1 MRPRQARRLPESSV
15 RPEAG
20 SRGCWE
26 AAASGTGV
34 LCEALVPKRR
44 QVPRGRSHGS
54 HGATSHRPA
63 EGVPPG
69 TLVLREAHASGR
81 SAIQDSG
88 AQRGPCQRPSFQ
100 GRLTLL
106 VAALAAGDQ
115 VRPVLIY
122 HLKILGPLRIVL
134 NLLCLCSV
142 NEQQSWDDS
151 NLLHS
156 LLFLKICW

>member
-1 MRPRQARRLPESSV
+1 MRRWCQS
-15 RPEAG
+15 AG
-20 SRGCWE
+20 RCQE
-26 AAASGTGV
+26 D
-34 LCEALVPKRR
+34 
-44 QVPRGRSHGS
+44 
-54 HGATSHRPA
+54 GATAATVPPAIVQRKECHPGLWCSERPTPA
-63 EGVPPG
+63 EGVPSR

-156 LLFLKICW
+156 LLF